1 MLQYFLHCC
10 VGRCL
15 IVAGTEATMLFRG
28 VLRIRRAAVRFDRGV
43 VGVAFVVVMVLTL
56 REEYVLDDLFL
67 FPVVLN

>member
-1 MLQYFLHCC
+1 
-10 VGRCL
+10 
-15 IVAGTEATMLFRG
+15 MLFRG